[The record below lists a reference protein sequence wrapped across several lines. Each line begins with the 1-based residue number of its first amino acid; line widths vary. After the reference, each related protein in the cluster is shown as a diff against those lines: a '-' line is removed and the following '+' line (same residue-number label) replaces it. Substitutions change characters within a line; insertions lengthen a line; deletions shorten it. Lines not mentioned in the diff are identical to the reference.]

1 MMSDDGSGNH
11 VTEAVKKVTLGD
23 IIASKAISN
32 GEVEDI
38 EVEGDYHY
46 PMKKNFPCACIMS
59 PARFHSLDSAQLDVL
74 RGVLDMD
81 C

>member
-11 VTEAVKKVTLGD
+11 VTEAVKKVTLCD

-46 PMKKNFPCACIMS
+46 PMK
-59 PARFHSLDSAQLDVL
+59 R
-74 RGVLDMD
+74 
-81 C
+81 